1 MYSGCDIN
9 SPRKPG
15 PGGRGGEESKDL
27 SSPLHLCCHWGLQSV
42 VQTLLEHGANVNAW
56 VNTIWCIYFQYYI
69 QLYNQKQKNCF
80 NINYK
85 SIKTIIDLVCKINIC
100 CQN

>member
-1 MYSGCDIN
+1 MTITWFLYMFSGCDIN

-27 SSPLHLCCHWGLQSV
+27 SSPLHLCCHWGLQNV

-56 VNTIWCIYFQYYI
+56 VNIKYCKPLLIS
-69 QLYNQKQKNCF
+69 YNE
-80 NINYK
+80 
-85 SIKTIIDLVCKINIC
+85 
-100 CQN
+100 

>member
-15 PGGRGGEESKDL
+15 PGGRGGDESKDQ
-27 SSPLHLCCHWGLQSV
+27 SSPLHLCCQWSLQSV

-56 VNTIWCIYFQYYI
+56 VNNKYITKFVIYKLNNCIHIRITTIVTIKKFI
-69 QLYNQKQKNCF
+69 HYNF
-80 NINYK
+80 FSRIS
-85 SIKTIIDLVCKINIC
+85 SIL
-100 CQN
+100 

>member
-1 MYSGCDIN
+1 MITFINFIFTSSINILPFVCSGCDIN

-15 PGGRGGEESKDL
+15 PGGRGGEESKDQ

-56 VNTIWCIYFQYYI
+56 VNKILC
-69 QLYNQKQKNCF
+69 L
-80 NINYK
+80 
-85 SIKTIIDLVCKINIC
+85 IIHILN
-100 CQN
+100 

>member
-1 MYSGCDIN
+1 MPCLLFINSSIILIVFVFIYVYILEYSGCDID

-27 SSPLHLCCHWGLQSV
+27 SSPLHLCCHWGLQNV

-56 VNTIWCIYFQYYI
+56 VSNISCGSFV
-69 QLYNQKQKNCF
+69 LLNF
-80 NINYK
+80 N
-85 SIKTIIDLVCKINIC
+85 L
-100 CQN
+100 

>member
-1 MYSGCDIN
+1 MYIFSGCDIN

-27 SSPLHLCCHWGLQSV
+27 SSPLHLCCHWGLQNV

-56 VNTIWCIYFQYYI
+56 VNIKYCKPLLIVDKLEYFVI
-69 QLYNQKQKNCF
+69 
-80 NINYK
+80 
-85 SIKTIIDLVCKINIC
+85 IKLI
-100 CQN
+100 

>member
-15 PGGRGGEESKDL
+15 PGGRGGDESKDQ
-27 SSPLHLCCHWGLQSV
+27 SSPLHLCCQWSLQSV

-56 VNTIWCIYFQYYI
+56 VNNKFITKIIIYKLNNCIHI
-69 QLYNQKQKNCF
+69 R
-80 NINYK
+80 
-85 SIKTIIDLVCKINIC
+85 IK
-100 CQN
+100 